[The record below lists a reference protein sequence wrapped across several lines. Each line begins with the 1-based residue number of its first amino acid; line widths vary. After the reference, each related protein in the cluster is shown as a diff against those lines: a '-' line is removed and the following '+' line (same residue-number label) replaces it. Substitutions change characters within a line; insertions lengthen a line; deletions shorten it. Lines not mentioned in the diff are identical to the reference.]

1 MSILASQW
9 HRCRTILTQVPV
21 RSIRIQPRPGG
32 KTNGFHPRKV
42 IQEMSVSPE
51 KNQVLKPFLFTVGV
65 CTTSYIG
72 ATLWQYED
80 LRSSG
85 KLIFQANRES
95 LAEWI
100 GRQKRG
106 RFREEVHQWWNS
118 VPANEKVFYPILF
131 LNAVVFLAWK
141 VKRWHIP
148 MTEWFCANPVGR
160 AVCWPLFL
168 STFSH
173 YSLLHLGLN
182 MYCLRSFTYP
192 AVHSLGQEQF
202 LGLYISGGV
211 VASFMSHLHK
221 VATNQKVL
229 SLGASGAIL
238 SIFAFMCCQMP
249 NSKLELVFLP
259 GFSFTAQTPWKAG
272 LNHAFHTAYCLK
284 YGESAECP
292 EQSVGNFSG
301 KHLSN
306 LHLLFGAPM
315 LQSPST

>member
-148 MTEWFCANPVGR
+148 MTEWFCANPVG
-160 AVCWPLFL
+160 
-168 STFSH
+168 T
-173 YSLLHLGLN
+173 
-182 MYCLRSFTYP
+182 

-259 GFSFTAQTPWKAG
+259 GFSFTAQTALMGAIGLDVAG
-272 LNHAFHTAYCLK
+272 LLFRWKLFDHAAHLGGSLFGFFWYK
-284 YGESAECP
+284 YGDDIWSRRGPIIRWWHDLRE
-292 EQSVGNFSG
+292 NF
-301 KHLSN
+301 N
-306 LHLLFGAPM
+306 NR
-315 LQSPST
+315 